1 MLNSVCL
8 MGRLVADPELRQTP
22 SGVSVCSFRIAVDRT
37 YQPKGQEK
45 QTDFIN
51 IVTWRSTAEFVSRYF
66 RKGQLV
72 AVQGSIQ
79 TSQYTDRDGNKRTA
93 FDVVADNVFFA
104 EPKRD
109 GTSSGSRYDSP
120 SPAVQRGGPGLP
132 EHGIRGFRGDRG
144 RRRPS
149 LLKQG
154 MAEERIAMIS
164 AVPVL
169 DGVTASF

>member
-79 TSQYTDRDGNKRTA
+79 TSQYTDRDGNKRTT

-104 EPKRD
+104 EKKAE
-109 GTSSGSRYDSP
+109 SG
-120 SPAVQRGGPGLP
+120 
-132 EHGIRGFRGDRG
+132 ET
-144 RRRPS
+144 
-149 LLKQG
+149 KQG
-154 MAEERIAMIS
+154 AGYDHSPDIQDDFEEI
-164 AVPVL
+164 VGNDEL
-169 DGVTASF
+169 LF

>member
-8 MGRLVADPELRQTP
+8 MGRLTADPELKSTQ

-37 YQPKGQEK
+37 YTPKGQEK

-51 IVTWRSTAEFVSRYF
+51 IITWRSTAEFVSRYF

-79 TSQYTDRDGNKRTA
+79 TGQYTDRDGNKRTT

-104 EPKRD
+104 EKKAE
-109 GTSSGSRYDSP
+109 SG
-120 SPAVQRGGPGLP
+120 
-132 EHGIRGFRGDRG
+132 ET
-144 RRRPS
+144 
-149 LLKQG
+149 KQG
-154 MAEERIAMIS
+154 AGYDHSPDIQGDFEEIIS
-164 AVPVL
+164 PDEL
-169 DGVTASF
+169 PF

>member
-104 EPKRD
+104 EKKAE
-109 GTSSGSRYDSP
+109 SG
-120 SPAVQRGGPGLP
+120 
-132 EHGIRGFRGDRG
+132 ET
-144 RRRPS
+144 
-149 LLKQG
+149 KQG
-154 MAEERIAMIS
+154 AGYDHSPDIQGDFEEIIGEES
-164 AVPVL
+164 LP
-169 DGVTASF
+169 F

>member
-1 MLNSVCL
+1 MLNRVCL
-8 MGRLVADPELRQTP
+8 MGRLTADPELKSTQ

-51 IVTWRSTAEFVSRYF
+51 IVTWRGTAEFVSRYF

-104 EPKRD
+104 EKKAE
-109 GTSSGSRYDSP
+109 SG
-120 SPAVQRGGPGLP
+120 
-132 EHGIRGFRGDRG
+132 ET
-144 RRRPS
+144 
-149 LLKQG
+149 KQG
-154 MAEERIAMIS
+154 AGYDHSPDIQGDFEEIIS
-164 AVPVL
+164 PDEL
-169 DGVTASF
+169 PF

>member
-8 MGRLVADPELRQTP
+8 MGRLTADPELKSTQ

-37 YQPKGQEK
+37 YTPKGQEK
-45 QTDFIN
+45 QKDFIN

-79 TSQYTDRDGNKRTA
+79 TSQYTDRDGNKRTT

-104 EPKRD
+104 EKKAE
-109 GTSSGSRYDSP
+109 SG
-120 SPAVQRGGPGLP
+120 
-132 EHGIRGFRGDRG
+132 ET
-144 RRRPS
+144 
-149 LLKQG
+149 KQG
-154 MAEERIAMIS
+154 AGYDHSPDIQGDFEEIIGDES
-164 AVPVL
+164 LP
-169 DGVTASF
+169 F

>member
-8 MGRLVADPELRQTP
+8 MGRLTADPELKSTQ

-37 YQPKGQEK
+37 YTPKGQEK

-51 IVTWRSTAEFVSRYF
+51 IVTWRGTAEFVSRYF

-79 TSQYTDRDGNKRTA
+79 TGQYTDRDGNKRTT

-104 EPKRD
+104 EKKAE
-109 GTSSGSRYDSP
+109 SG
-120 SPAVQRGGPGLP
+120 
-132 EHGIRGFRGDRG
+132 ET
-144 RRRPS
+144 
-149 LLKQG
+149 KQG
-154 MAEERIAMIS
+154 AGYDHSPDIQGDFEEI
-164 AVPVL
+164 VGNDELP
-169 DGVTASF
+169 F

>member
-8 MGRLVADPELRQTP
+8 MGRLTADPELKSTQ
-22 SGVSVCSFRIAVDRT
+22 SGVSVCSFRIAVDRA

-104 EPKRD
+104 EKKAE
-109 GTSSGSRYDSP
+109 SG
-120 SPAVQRGGPGLP
+120 
-132 EHGIRGFRGDRG
+132 ET
-144 RRRPS
+144 
-149 LLKQG
+149 KQG
-154 MAEERIAMIS
+154 AGYDHSPDIQGDFEEIIS
-164 AVPVL
+164 PDEL
-169 DGVTASF
+169 PF

>member
-8 MGRLVADPELRQTP
+8 MGRLTADPELKSTQ

-51 IVTWRSTAEFVSRYF
+51 IVTWRGTAEFVSRYF

-104 EPKRD
+104 EKKAE
-109 GTSSGSRYDSP
+109 SG
-120 SPAVQRGGPGLP
+120 
-132 EHGIRGFRGDRG
+132 ET
-144 RRRPS
+144 
-149 LLKQG
+149 KQG
-154 MAEERIAMIS
+154 AGYDHSPDIQGDFEEI
-164 AVPVL
+164 VGNDELP
-169 DGVTASF
+169 F

>member
-8 MGRLVADPELRQTP
+8 MGRLTADPELKSTQ

-51 IVTWRSTAEFVSRYF
+51 IVTWRGTAEFVSRYF

-79 TSQYTDRDGNKRTA
+79 TGQYTDRDGNKRTT

-104 EPKRD
+104 EKKAE
-109 GTSSGSRYDSP
+109 SG
-120 SPAVQRGGPGLP
+120 
-132 EHGIRGFRGDRG
+132 ET
-144 RRRPS
+144 
-149 LLKQG
+149 KQG
-154 MAEERIAMIS
+154 AGYDHSPDIQGDCEEIMGNDE
-164 AVPVL
+164 PP
-169 DGVTASF
+169 F

>member
-8 MGRLVADPELRQTP
+8 MGRLTADPELKSTQ

-37 YQPKGQEK
+37 YTPKGQEK

-51 IVTWRSTAEFVSRYF
+51 IITWRSTAEFVSRYF

-79 TSQYTDRDGNKRTA
+79 TGQYTDRDGNKRTA

-104 EPKRD
+104 EKKAE
-109 GTSSGSRYDSP
+109 SG
-120 SPAVQRGGPGLP
+120 
-132 EHGIRGFRGDRG
+132 ET
-144 RRRPS
+144 
-149 LLKQG
+149 KQG
-154 MAEERIAMIS
+154 AGYDHSPDIQGDFEEIIS
-164 AVPVL
+164 PDEL
-169 DGVTASF
+169 PF

>member
-8 MGRLVADPELRQTP
+8 MGRLTADPELKSTQ

-37 YQPKGQEK
+37 YTPKGQEK

-79 TSQYTDRDGNKRTA
+79 TSQYTDRDGNKRTT

-104 EPKRD
+104 EKKAE
-109 GTSSGSRYDSP
+109 SG
-120 SPAVQRGGPGLP
+120 
-132 EHGIRGFRGDRG
+132 ET
-144 RRRPS
+144 
-149 LLKQG
+149 KQG
-154 MAEERIAMIS
+154 AGYDHSPDIQGDFEEIIS
-164 AVPVL
+164 PDEL
-169 DGVTASF
+169 PF

>member
-8 MGRLVADPELRQTP
+8 MGRLTADPELKSTQ
-22 SGVSVCSFRIAVDRT
+22 SGVSVCNFRIAVDRT
-37 YQPKGQEK
+37 YTPKGQEK

-79 TSQYTDRDGNKRTA
+79 TGQYTDRDGNKRTT

-104 EPKRD
+104 EKKAE
-109 GTSSGSRYDSP
+109 SG
-120 SPAVQRGGPGLP
+120 
-132 EHGIRGFRGDRG
+132 ET
-144 RRRPS
+144 
-149 LLKQG
+149 KQG
-154 MAEERIAMIS
+154 AGYDHSPDIQGDFEEIIS
-164 AVPVL
+164 PDEL
-169 DGVTASF
+169 PF

>member
-79 TSQYTDRDGNKRTA
+79 TSQYTDKDGNKRIS

-104 EPKRD
+104 EKKAEY
-109 GTSSGSRYDSP
+109 GDSKQVEGYGH
-120 SPAVQRGGPGLP
+120 SPDIQGDFEEIIGQDDLP
-132 EHGIRGFRGDRG
+132 F
-144 RRRPS
+144 
-149 LLKQG
+149 
-154 MAEERIAMIS
+154 
-164 AVPVL
+164 
-169 DGVTASF
+169 

>member
-8 MGRLVADPELRQTP
+8 MGRLTADPELKSTQ

-51 IVTWRSTAEFVSRYF
+51 IVTWRGTAEFVSRYF

-104 EPKRD
+104 EKKAE
-109 GTSSGSRYDSP
+109 SG
-120 SPAVQRGGPGLP
+120 
-132 EHGIRGFRGDRG
+132 ET
-144 RRRPS
+144 
-149 LLKQG
+149 KQG
-154 MAEERIAMIS
+154 AGYDHSPDIQGDFEEI
-164 AVPVL
+164 VGNDEPP
-169 DGVTASF
+169 F

>member
-8 MGRLVADPELRQTP
+8 MGRLTADPELKSTQ

-51 IVTWRSTAEFVSRYF
+51 IVTWRGTAEFVSRYF

-104 EPKRD
+104 EKKAEF
-109 GTSSGSRYDSP
+109 GET
-120 SPAVQRGGPGLP
+120 
-132 EHGIRGFRGDRG
+132 
-144 RRRPS
+144 
-149 LLKQG
+149 KQG
-154 MAEERIAMIS
+154 AGYDHSPDIQGDFEEIIGDES
-164 AVPVL
+164 LP
-169 DGVTASF
+169 F

>member
-8 MGRLVADPELRQTP
+8 MGRLTADPELKSTQ
-22 SGVSVCSFRIAVDRT
+22 SGVSVCNFRIAVDRT

-51 IVTWRSTAEFVSRYF
+51 IVTWRGTAEFVSRYF

-79 TSQYTDRDGNKRTA
+79 TSQYTDRDGNKRTP

-104 EPKRD
+104 EKKAE
-109 GTSSGSRYDSP
+109 SG
-120 SPAVQRGGPGLP
+120 
-132 EHGIRGFRGDRG
+132 ET
-144 RRRPS
+144 
-149 LLKQG
+149 KQG
-154 MAEERIAMIS
+154 AGYDHSPDIQGDFEEIIGDES
-164 AVPVL
+164 LP
-169 DGVTASF
+169 F

>member
-8 MGRLVADPELRQTP
+8 MGRLTADPELKSTQ
-22 SGVSVCSFRIAVDRT
+22 SGVSVCNFRIAVDRT

-51 IVTWRSTAEFVSRYF
+51 IVTWRGTAEFVSRYF

-79 TSQYTDRDGNKRTA
+79 TSQYTDRDGNKRTT

-104 EPKRD
+104 EKKAE
-109 GTSSGSRYDSP
+109 SG
-120 SPAVQRGGPGLP
+120 
-132 EHGIRGFRGDRG
+132 ET
-144 RRRPS
+144 
-149 LLKQG
+149 KQG
-154 MAEERIAMIS
+154 AGYDHSPDIQGDFEEIIS
-164 AVPVL
+164 PDEL
-169 DGVTASF
+169 PF

>member
-1 MLNSVCL
+1 M
-8 MGRLVADPELRQTP
+8 
-22 SGVSVCSFRIAVDRT
+22 CSFRIAVDRT

-79 TSQYTDRDGNKRTA
+79 TSQYTDRDGNKRTT

-104 EPKRD
+104 EKKAE
-109 GTSSGSRYDSP
+109 SG
-120 SPAVQRGGPGLP
+120 
-132 EHGIRGFRGDRG
+132 ET
-144 RRRPS
+144 
-149 LLKQG
+149 KQG
-154 MAEERIAMIS
+154 AGYDHSPDIQGDFEEIIGDES
-164 AVPVL
+164 LP
-169 DGVTASF
+169 F

>member
-8 MGRLVADPELRQTP
+8 MGRLTADPELKSTQ

-51 IVTWRSTAEFVSRYF
+51 IVTWRGTAEFVSRYF

-79 TSQYTDRDGNKRTA
+79 TGQYTDRDGNKRTT

-104 EPKRD
+104 EKKAE
-109 GTSSGSRYDSP
+109 SG
-120 SPAVQRGGPGLP
+120 
-132 EHGIRGFRGDRG
+132 ET
-144 RRRPS
+144 
-149 LLKQG
+149 KQG
-154 MAEERIAMIS
+154 AGYDHSPDIQGDFEEIMGNDE
-164 AVPVL
+164 PP
-169 DGVTASF
+169 F

>member
-8 MGRLVADPELRQTP
+8 MGRLTADPELKSTQ

-51 IVTWRSTAEFVSRYF
+51 IVTWRGTAEFVSRYF

-104 EPKRD
+104 EKKAE
-109 GTSSGSRYDSP
+109 SG
-120 SPAVQRGGPGLP
+120 
-132 EHGIRGFRGDRG
+132 ET
-144 RRRPS
+144 
-149 LLKQG
+149 KQG
-154 MAEERIAMIS
+154 AGYDHSPDIQGDFEEIIS
-164 AVPVL
+164 PDEL
-169 DGVTASF
+169 PF

>member
-79 TSQYTDRDGNKRTA
+79 TGQYTDRDGNKRTT

-104 EPKRD
+104 EKKAK
-109 GTSSGSRYDSP
+109 SG
-120 SPAVQRGGPGLP
+120 
-132 EHGIRGFRGDRG
+132 ET
-144 RRRPS
+144 
-149 LLKQG
+149 KQG
-154 MAEERIAMIS
+154 AGYDHSPDIQGDFEEI
-164 AVPVL
+164 VGNDEPP
-169 DGVTASF
+169 F

>member
-8 MGRLVADPELRQTP
+8 MGRLTADPELKSTQL
-22 SGVSVCSFRIAVDRT
+22 GVSVCNFRIAVDRT
-37 YQPKGQEK
+37 YTPKGQEK

-51 IVTWRSTAEFVSRYF
+51 IITWRSTAEFVSRYF

-104 EPKRD
+104 EKKAE
-109 GTSSGSRYDSP
+109 SG
-120 SPAVQRGGPGLP
+120 
-132 EHGIRGFRGDRG
+132 ET
-144 RRRPS
+144 
-149 LLKQG
+149 KQG
-154 MAEERIAMIS
+154 AGYDHSPDIQGDFEEIIGDES
-164 AVPVL
+164 LP
-169 DGVTASF
+169 F

>member
-8 MGRLVADPELRQTP
+8 MGRLTADPELKSTQ
-22 SGVSVCSFRIAVDRT
+22 SGVSVCNFRIAVDRT

-51 IVTWRSTAEFVSRYF
+51 IVTWRGTAEFVSRYF

-79 TSQYTDRDGNKRTA
+79 TGQYTDRDGNKRTT

-104 EPKRD
+104 EKKAE
-109 GTSSGSRYDSP
+109 SG
-120 SPAVQRGGPGLP
+120 
-132 EHGIRGFRGDRG
+132 ET
-144 RRRPS
+144 
-149 LLKQG
+149 KQG
-154 MAEERIAMIS
+154 AGYDHSPDIQGDFEEIMGNDE
-164 AVPVL
+164 PP
-169 DGVTASF
+169 F

>member
-8 MGRLVADPELRQTP
+8 MGRLTADPELKSTQ
-22 SGVSVCSFRIAVDRT
+22 SGVSVCNFRIAVDRT
-37 YQPKGQEK
+37 YTPKGQEK

-51 IVTWRSTAEFVSRYF
+51 IVTWRGTAEFVSRYF

-104 EPKRD
+104 EKKAE
-109 GTSSGSRYDSP
+109 SG
-120 SPAVQRGGPGLP
+120 
-132 EHGIRGFRGDRG
+132 ET
-144 RRRPS
+144 
-149 LLKQG
+149 KQG
-154 MAEERIAMIS
+154 AGYDHSPDIQGDFEEIIS
-164 AVPVL
+164 PDEL
-169 DGVTASF
+169 PF